1 MNSLRKLSVLI
12 LFVSFLH
19 LPGAQ
24 SAEAPA
30 TNPFPGIPYD
40 GEIPGYTVE
49 IDCGPGGDNSSSGV
63 DCGIGRIP
71 WFACPEWSSSDGRNG
86 YANDGPP
93 GDPHKKVGFA
103 KRFCRNSWTPP
114 TTAADEEDF
123 RNRQQLAVAAATLES
138 QAYSAA
144 NPGEQKCITWGP
156 IVHANGISTAS
167 GGVCANV
174 VGTKPDGSTIAVAP
188 SRVGSEPVA
197 QPSSSIPAAESVTA
211 AIPSAVTPD
220 PVPSSNSG
228 AQTLI
233 PFIDLSQ
240 YGFGRPF
247 SRVVKGNIP
256 ASQCPTGFDAATN
269 PINTGFGEYGATE
282 CWPSNAW
289 AAYSIGGDVWTKFK
303 STNGTINAEAE
314 ASRRIQVNA
323 IRALALQQ
331 AQQLANQT
339 IGIKRC
345 ASWNGFGESGQEC
358 AYIPVQNNILG
369 GIVISASDSST
380 TQIKSAK
387 EVVVAKLSSEPGQS
401 QTEWEKSESYT
412 AFVCPGGAGKSLSLD
427 LNGTISKSDDI
438 WTLSCIEVT
447 DLNSRLETLT
457 VGLPSET
464 GTVKLPSET
473 ATTLTP
479 ILSESSTVINLQ
491 DSSIIDS
498 RLTETQ
504 TAITADIIQ
513 FKGTISQVREVV
525 LSLQLPDLESKA
537 LTASLAKLTNI
548 KPISKVSRVSLPNS
562 PELVE
567 IAKSL
572 TPLVCK
578 VSGLTVQSKKSGVC
592 QISYS
597 LEGKS
602 GNLLE
607 TTKKITFRK

>member
-1 MNSLRKLSVLI
+1 MNSLRKLSVLV

-19 LPGAQ
+19 LPLAQ

-30 TNPFPGIPYD
+30 TNPFPGVPYD
-40 GEIPGYTVE
+40 GEVPGYTVE

-156 IVHANGISTAS
+156 IVHANGISTSS

-188 SRVGSEPVA
+188 SRVGDSSAAQQPISISPTDNSSTPTTPTAPTATSETA
-197 QPSSSIPAAESVTA
+197 TSNQPI
-211 AIPSAVTPD
+211 
-220 PVPSSNSG
+220 NSG

-233 PFIDLSQ
+233 PFIDLTQ

-256 ASQCPTGFDAATN
+256 ASQCPVGFDAATN
-269 PINTGFGEYGATE
+269 PINTGFSEYGATE
-282 CWPSNAW
+282 CWPANAW

-303 STNGTINAEAE
+303 STNGSINAEAE

-323 IRALALQQ
+323 LRALALQQ
-331 AQQLANQT
+331 SQQLANQT

-345 ASWNGFGESGQEC
+345 ASWSGFGESGQEC
-358 AYIPVQNNILG
+358 AYIPVQNNNIG
-369 GIVISASDSST
+369 GIIISASDSTT
-380 TQIKSAK
+380 TQIKSGT
-387 EVVVAKLSSEPGQS
+387 EVVVAKLASEPGQS
-401 QTEWEKSESYT
+401 QADWEKSESYT
-412 AFVCPGGAGKSLSLD
+412 AFVCPGGSGKSLSLD
-427 LNGTISKSDDI
+427 LNGTTSKLDDV
-438 WTLSCIEVT
+438 WTLTCVQVSES
-447 DLNSRLETLT
+447 NN
-457 VGLPSET
+457 PSET
-464 GTVKLPSET
+464 TTIGIPSET
-473 ATTLTP
+473 STTVLP
-479 ILSESSTVINLQ
+479 ITSETITTVSQQ
-491 DSSIIDS
+491 DSSTIDL
-498 RLTETQ
+498 RLAETQ
-504 TAITADIIQ
+504 TVISADAIQ
-513 FKGTISQVREVV
+513 FKGSISQVREIV
-525 LSLQLPDLESKA
+525 LSLQLSELESKA
-537 LTASLAKLTNI
+537 LTGSLGKLTNI
-548 KPISKVSRVSLPNS
+548 KSISKASKISLPNS
-562 PELVE
+562 PELIEV
-567 IAKSL
+567 AKSL

-578 VSGLTVQSKKSGVC
+578 VSGLTIQSKKNGVC

-602 GNLLE
+602 GNILE
-607 TTKKITFRK
+607 TVKKITFRK

>member
-1 MNSLRKLSVLI
+1 
-12 LFVSFLH
+12 
-19 LPGAQ
+19 
-24 SAEAPA
+24 
-30 TNPFPGIPYD
+30 
-40 GEIPGYTVE
+40 
-49 IDCGPGGDNSSSGV
+49 
-63 DCGIGRIP
+63 
-71 WFACPEWSSSDGRNG
+71 
-86 YANDGPP
+86 
-93 GDPHKKVGFA
+93 
-103 KRFCRNSWTPP
+103 
-114 TTAADEEDF
+114 
-123 RNRQQLAVAAATLES
+123 
-138 QAYSAA
+138 
-144 NPGEQKCITWGP
+144 
-156 IVHANGISTAS
+156 
-167 GGVCANV
+167 
-174 VGTKPDGSTIAVAP
+174 
-188 SRVGSEPVA
+188 
-197 QPSSSIPAAESVTA
+197 
-211 AIPSAVTPD
+211 
-220 PVPSSNSG
+220 
-228 AQTLI
+228 
-233 PFIDLSQ
+233 
-240 YGFGRPF
+240 
-247 SRVVKGNIP
+247 VKGNIP

-358 AYIPVQNNILG
+358 AYIPVQNNVLG

-380 TQIKSAK
+380 TQIKSAR

-401 QTEWEKSESYT
+401 QADWEKSESYT

-447 DLNSRLETLT
+447 DLNSRLETVT

-464 GTVKLPSET
+464 GTVGLPTET
-473 ATTLTP
+473 VTTLTP
-479 ILSESSTVINLQ
+479 IPSESSTIINQQ

-504 TAITADIIQ
+504 TAITADVIQ

-525 LSLQLPDLESKA
+525 ISLQLPDLESKA

-548 KPISKVSRVSLPNS
+548 KPISKVSKVSLPNS

-567 IAKSL
+567 VAKSL

-578 VSGLTVQSKKSGVC
+578 VSGLTVQSKKNGVC

-602 GNLLE
+602 GNILE
-607 TTKKITFRK
+607 TVKKITFKK